1 MIRRSKKSRS
11 VWRGLLAGAVGTIA
25 LDVATYADMALRGRS
40 SSGGPSSLVAT
51 LAKKLHLP
59 LSSQGV
65 GAQDQTAQNRESG
78 LGALFGYVNGLG
90 TGSVYSLLRPQQSEL
105 SLPLAG
111 VVVGLAAMA
120 GSDVPLVALKVSDP
134 KTWGVS
140 GWLSDLVPHLIYGLA
155 TVATYEALSNS

>member
-1 MIRRSKKSRS
+1 MTRRSKKSRS
-11 VWRGLLAGAVGTIA
+11 VWKGLLAGAAGTIA

-51 LAKKLHLP
+51 LASKLHLP

-90 TGSVYSLLRPQQSEL
+90 TGIAYSLLRPQQDEV

-111 VVVGLAAMA
+111 VAVGLAAMA
-120 GSDVPLVALKVSDP
+120 GSDAPLVALKVSDP

-140 GWLSDLVPHLIYGLA
+140 GWLADLVPHLIYGFA
-155 TVATYEALSNS
+155 TVATYEALTN